1 MDTWQEEDLNKR
13 RKTKD
18 QIMITDCEQLISHLC
33 NEIQALTDI
42 AVIGLSGGADSTLA
56 AVLCR
61 QALGKDNVYGISM
74 PYNQTDIDTFNSM
87 SANLAEQIEINHFVK
102 PVAAIA
108 DAVNDQIHL
117 DSNSQLTP
125 VNKGNARSR
134 ARMCILFGIA
144 HSLATSFQDKRV
156 RVIGTGNLS
165 EDFIGYDTKGGDALA
180 DFFPIGELFKS
191 EVYQLLEHFRDKG
204 VISEENINR
213 SPSAGLEDNQTDED
227 DLGHTYNDMEAG
239 VRLCLKH
246 YADMA
251 NLTMNEITEFVW
263 KRHLAHKHKHEAPF
277 VIKLRQLCE

>member
-1 MDTWQEEDLNKR
+1 
-13 RKTKD
+13 
-18 QIMITDCEQLISHLC
+18 MITDCEQLTSHLC
-33 NEIQALTDI
+33 NEIRALTDI
-42 AVIGLSGGADSTLA
+42 AVIGLSGGADSTLT

-74 PYNQTDIDTFNSM
+74 PYNQTDRDTFNSM
-87 SANLAEQIEINHFVK
+87 SENLAEQIEINHFVK

-117 DSNSQLTP
+117 DSNSQLTA

-144 HSLATSFQDKRV
+144 HSLSTSFPDKRV

-191 EVYQLLEHFRDKG
+191 EVYQLLECFRDKG
-204 VISEENINR
+204 IISEENINR

-246 YADMA
+246 YDDMA
-251 NLTMNEITEFVW
+251 DLTMNEITEFVW